1 MPFRKAG
8 AVYLKVPE
16 GSRVDVELL
25 VPARYAEAGAVL
37 ARAFYSDPVW
47 SYLCPDAWRRRTHLA
62 WLFERWARVVAP
74 LGAGY
79 ITRGGEGVAVWLPP
93 EHGPDVGLWTLVR
106 AGLVWAPLR
115 FGLGWLRRSA
125 AIAADLARRQRADLD
140 EPHWILDVL
149 GVDPDCQ
156 RSGVGSALLAPVLA
170 RADAEALPCYVI
182 THNPANVAYYQRFG
196 FELLHVPDSH
206 PRAISLRR
214 PARTRHETPL

>member
-8 AVYLKVPE
+8 AVYSKAPE
-16 GSRVDVELL
+16 GSRVDVEPL
-25 VPARYAEAGAVL
+25 VPARYAEAGVVL
-37 ARAFYSDPVW
+37 ARAFQNDPLW
-47 SYLCPDAWRRRTHLA
+47 SYLCPSARGRPGQLA
-62 WLFERWARVVAP
+62 WMFERWARVVAP

-79 ITRGGEGVAVWLPP
+79 ITCGGEGVAIWLPP
-93 EHGPDVGLWTLVR
+93 EHGPDVGLWPMVR

-125 AIAADLARRQRADLD
+125 AIAADLARRQRADLA

-182 THNPANVAYYQRFG
+182 THNPANVAYYGRFG
-196 FELLHVPDSH
+196 FELLHMPDDH

-214 PARTRHETPL
+214 RARTRHEIPL